1 MGYLGLTA
9 GRAECEGFL
18 CSNPAQPLLGE
29 VTGAV
34 ARPGGTGEG
43 RRCWW
48 PLGPRAEVSTRE
60 ERWSR
65 GDEWAVAR
73 QSGLRNAPETGA
85 GGPERVTRGGVQAQ
99 RCHSCYLPL
108 SGDPCRHP
116 HIPWLLATLWGPL
129 QAPAHPMAA
138 GSGVAW
144 GGQGA
149 CLGLPTVSGWL
160 RGWAGLFSTKQEPAD
175 QADQAALPSRLQT
188 AGHPWA
194 PQASELQG
202 WHRQACHAGLP
213 HRRPS
218 TPPGL
223 RSQEGKGQRER
234 SGGQCAG
241 SEGGALEGSGR
252 GGGEGGRRAVG
263 EGQGEAPRPRAPV
276 PAQPRPVRSGH
287 TVPSRKAQGS
297 TAEDQP
303 GPAGA
308 LRVEIY

>member
-85 GGPERVTRGGVQAQ
+85 GGPERVTRGGGPGPEVPQL
-99 RCHSCYLPL
+99 LP
-108 SGDPCRHP
+108 
-116 HIPWLLATLWGPL
+116 ATLWGPL

-138 GSGVAW
+138 GHSLGTPAGTPHIPW
-144 GGQGA
+144 LLA
-149 CLGLPTVSGWL
+149 LGLPGVGRGPVSGSP
-160 RGWAGLFSTKQEPAD
+160 RSQDGSGVGLASSPQSRSPLTRQTR
-175 QADQAALPSRLQT
+175 LPCLPGSRLQGTRGPPRLRNCRGGTDKPAMLACPT
-188 AGHPWA
+188 AG
-194 PQASELQG
+194 
-202 WHRQACHAGLP
+202 
-213 HRRPS
+213 
-218 TPPGL
+218 
-223 RSQEGKGQRER
+223 
-234 SGGQCAG
+234 
-241 SEGGALEGSGR
+241 
-252 GGGEGGRRAVG
+252 
-263 EGQGEAPRPRAPV
+263 RAP
-276 PAQPRPVRSGH
+276 PQ
-287 TVPSRKAQGS
+287 
-297 TAEDQP
+297 D
-303 GPAGA
+303 
-308 LRVEIY
+308 

>member
-85 GGPERVTRGGVQAQ
+85 GGPERVTRGGAQAQ

-108 SGDPCRHP
+108 SGGPCRHP

-129 QAPAHPMAA
+129 QAPRTFH
-138 GSGVAW
+138 GCWLW
-144 GGQGA
+144 G
-149 CLGLPTVSGWL
+149 CL
-160 RGWAGLFSTKQEPAD
+160 GWAGGL
-175 QADQAALPSRLQT
+175 SR
-188 AGHPWA
+188 A
-194 PQASELQG
+194 P
-202 WHRQACHAGLP
+202 H
-213 HRRPS
+213 
-218 TPPGL
+218 GL
-223 RSQEGKGQRER
+223 RM
-234 SGGQCAG
+234 
-241 SEGGALEGSGR
+241 
-252 GGGEGGRRAVG
+252 
-263 EGQGEAPRPRAPV
+263 
-276 PAQPRPVRSGH
+276 
-287 TVPSRKAQGS
+287 AQGLGW
-297 TAEDQP
+297 P
-303 GPAGA
+303 LLHKAGA
-308 LRVEIY
+308 R